1 MNMTKLVCH
10 GRKLLVLLLSV
21 FLICQTAGAQQI
33 KLNFTNA
40 PLKTV
45 LNALSHQSGYSF
57 AYSDAL
63 TQVDEKISCSISSEG
78 NIESVLKQLFKG
90 KDITYTISGKQ
101 IVLAPE
107 EIAVN
112 GQSSARK
119 TAAMKVGGKIVDAS
133 GEPLIGVTVHNRTN
147 GAYAASDLNGYYSIA
162 ASVGDVLDFTS
173 IGMMSSSVAVA
184 KASVVNVTMAIDK
197 ISLEDVVVTGY
208 QTISKERTAGSFA
221 KVTTRQL
228 ETKRLSDLNTL
239 LAGEVAGYNDGLI
252 RGTTSMNGS
261 TTPLYVIDGFPVEN
275 TQYSTYGGI
284 TESLPEMNLEDI
296 ESITVLKDAAAT
308 SIYGARAANGVV
320 VIVTKKARNNETNVS
335 FSSTLSVKPYRYYTG
350 NAADASTIIGL
361 EQSWADGNPSLQDA
375 STAAAYARN
384 YLTNAVYATSGMKTI
399 LNYYAGNIT
408 QSEMQ
413 STLNSLSKKG
423 YNYINDVSKYG
434 KRNRFLQ
441 QYNVSFNK
449 ASEKNSFNASVTY
462 KNDKMEDKYTKDN
475 SFGISFTNLTHLYNW
490 LDLEIGSYT
499 NYGNA
504 TTQNYSLL
512 SPGYSWDIYD
522 GLVNS
527 DGSNYTSYA
536 KDRYSESA
544 LGTIQTYGL
553 LNMDIT
559 PLEEMGYNL
568 TETKSFSNRTYG
580 RANIKFTD
588 WLKYSAAFQ
597 YEYSHYGNSQFKEKD
612 SYSVRNL
619 VNQFVD
625 ADGVFH
631 LPDGNQLYDYSN
643 TTHAYNFR
651 QQLDFDKTFGK
662 SDVVALAGWEVRDN
676 KLDYAEINFYNYDPD
691 MLTHSEIDAAS
702 VIGSY
707 YSGVWGSGYIN
718 ADKTRQL
725 VNRYVSIYGNAAY
738 TYDGRYT
745 LTGSLRW
752 DRSNLWGTDSK
763 YQNKPTWSLGAS
775 WNIDKESFFDSD
787 WMDMLKFRTSYG
799 IGGNIAKDSAPYMTA
814 YYNPNYN
821 VGGLDG
827 TISSRP
833 NPSLCW
839 EQTATF
845 NIGLDFSM
853 LDNRL
858 AGSVE
863 YYDKEGRDLLANT
876 MGVPTEGFGYDTYTI
891 NNGRM
896 FNRGFELNLFAN
908 VVRTKDFSFD
918 ISGVFGFNRNKVTY
932 VNVKAPVYYLALDS
946 PEAYPRIGNPYNAIY
961 GYKWAG
967 LTADGLPQ
975 VYNSEG
981 EKVTSQPSDIESIV
995 YLGTYTPVYTGSI
1008 KLDLRYRNW
1017 NLSAL
1022 FVYQGGHKIRNTFLP
1037 VLYNAWNSSAGD
1049 YIPQFGGI
1057 VSSGIVNRWQKTGD
1071 EASTDIPRIVFPYDQ
1086 AYSYDLTTI
1095 YSMSDINV
1103 LDATNI
1109 KLTNLALSY
1118 SIPQTICNRI
1128 SMKGARIQL
1137 TGEDLMTIAKSK
1149 EAKYMLSG
1157 YSTPIYSLGL
1167 SVNF

>member
-1 MNMTKLVCH
+1 MNMTKQACP
-10 GRKLLVLLLSV
+10 GKKLLMLLLSV
-21 FLICQTAGAQQI
+21 FLICQTAAAQQI
-33 KLNFTNA
+33 KLNFTNT

-45 LNALSHQSGYSF
+45 LNTLSEQSGYSF

-63 TQVDEKISCSISSEG
+63 TQVNERISCSISSDG

-112 GQSSARK
+112 GTSAARK
-119 TAAMKVGGKIVDAS
+119 NTTMKVGGKIVDAS
-133 GEPLIGVTVHNRTN
+133 GEPLIGVTVHNRTA
-147 GAYAASDLNGYYSIA
+147 GTYAASDLNGNYSIV
-162 ASVGDVLDFTS
+162 ASAGDVLDFTS
-173 IGMMSSSVAVA
+173 IGMMSSSVTVA
-184 KASVVNVTMAIDK
+184 KASMLNITMAVDK

-221 KVTTRQL
+221 KVTTQQL
-228 ETKRLSDLNTL
+228 ETKRLSNLNTL
-239 LAGEVAGYNDGLI
+239 LSGEVAGYNDGLI

-275 TQYSTYGGI
+275 TQYSTYGSI

-320 VIVTKKARNNETNVS
+320 VIVTKKAHNNQTNVS

-350 NAADASTIIGL
+350 NVADASTIISL
-361 EQSWADGNPSLQDA
+361 EQAWADGNPSLQDA
-375 STAAAYARN
+375 TKAASYAQN
-384 YLTNAVYATSGMKTI
+384 YLDNAVYTTSGMKAI
-399 LNYYAGNIT
+399 LNYYAGHIS

-413 STLNSLSKKG
+413 STLNTLSSKG
-423 YNYINDVSKYG
+423 YNYINDVTKYG
-434 KRNRFLQ
+434 KRDQFLQ
-441 QYNVSFNK
+441 QYNITLNK
-449 ASEKNSFNASVTY
+449 ATDRNSFNASVTY
-462 KNDKMEDKYTKDN
+462 KNDRMEDKYTKDQ
-475 SFGISFTNLTHLYNW
+475 SFGISFTNQTQLYSW
-490 LDLEIGSYT
+490 LQLEIGSYT

-504 TTQNYSLL
+504 TTQNYSLF

-527 DGSNYTSYA
+527 DGTNYTSYA
-536 KDRYSESA
+536 KDRYSLSS
-544 LGTIQTYGL
+544 LGTIENYGL

-559 PLEEMGYNL
+559 PLDEIGYNL
-568 TETKSFSNRTYG
+568 IQTQSFSNRTYG

-597 YEYSHYGNSQFKEKD
+597 YEFSHYGNSQFKDED

-625 ADGVFH
+625 YDGVYH
-631 LPDGNQLYDYSN
+631 LPAGNELYDYSN

-662 SDVVALAGWEVRDN
+662 SDIVALAGWEVRDN
-676 KLDYAEINFYNYDPD
+676 KLDYTESTLYDYDPD

-707 YSGVWGSGYIN
+707 YYGVWGYGYIN

-745 LTGSLRW
+745 FTGSLRW
-752 DRSNLWGTDSK
+752 DRSNLWGTNSK
-763 YQNKPTWSLGAS
+763 YQNKPTWSVGAS
-775 WNIDKESFFDSD
+775 WNIDKESFFSSD
-787 WMDMLKFRTSYG
+787 WINMLKFRTSYG

-821 VGGLDG
+821 VGGQEG

-845 NIGLDFSM
+845 NFGFDFSM

-858 AGSVE
+858 AGSIE
-863 YYDKEGRDLLANT
+863 YYDKEGKDLLANT
-876 MGVPTEGFGYDTYTI
+876 MGVPTEGYGYSTYTI
-891 NNGRM
+891 NNGKM
-896 FNRGFELNLFAN
+896 YNRGFELTLYAN
-908 VVRTKDFSFD
+908 VVKTKDFSFD
-918 ISGVFGFNRNKVTY
+918 LSGVFGFNKNKVTY
-932 VNVKAPVYYLALDS
+932 VNVKAPVYYLALDY

-967 LTADGLPQ
+967 LTSDGLPQ

-995 YLGTYTPVYTGSI
+995 YLGTYTPVYTGSV

-1017 NLSAL
+1017 NLSVL

-1037 VLYNAWNSSAGD
+1037 VLNNEWNSSAYD
-1049 YIPQFGGI
+1049 YIPSFSGI
-1057 VSSGIVNRWQKTGD
+1057 VSSGIASRWQKAGD
-1071 EASTDIPRIVFPYDQ
+1071 EATTNIPRLVFPYD
-1086 AYSYDLTTI
+1086 ASYSYDLTTI

-1103 LDATNI
+1103 LDATNV
-1109 KLTNLALSY
+1109 KLTNLSLSY
-1118 SIPQTICNRI
+1118 SLPQSLCSKI
-1128 SMKGARIQL
+1128 SMKGARVQL
-1137 TGEDLMTIAKSK
+1137 NGENLMTIAKSK